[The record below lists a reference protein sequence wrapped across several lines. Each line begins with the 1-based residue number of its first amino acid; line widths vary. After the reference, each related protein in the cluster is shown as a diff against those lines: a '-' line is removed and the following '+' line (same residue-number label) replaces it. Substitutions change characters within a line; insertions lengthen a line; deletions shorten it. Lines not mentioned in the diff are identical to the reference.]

1 MDVIWTCVES
11 VRKLIQQ
18 RGQAGNHFNFL
29 GDVPHDIVMPLQEI
43 EKLFLNLRRS
53 DVVGIKVVPLR
64 LQLDL
69 LSFVELV
76 FIPSAAKLA

>member
-1 MDVIWTCVES
+1 
-11 VRKLIQQ
+11 
-18 RGQAGNHFNFL
+18 
-29 GDVPHDIVMPLQEI
+29 MPLQEI

-64 LQLDL
+64 LQLEL
-69 LSFVELV
+69 FSFIELV